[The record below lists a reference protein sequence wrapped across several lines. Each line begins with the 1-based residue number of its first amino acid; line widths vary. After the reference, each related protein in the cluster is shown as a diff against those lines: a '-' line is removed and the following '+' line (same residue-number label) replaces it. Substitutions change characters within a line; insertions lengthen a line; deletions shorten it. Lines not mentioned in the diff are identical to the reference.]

1 MMASRYDDLNYVLN
15 LAIVQDP
22 PPGSYGTP
30 EPRPQQVGLTWHV
43 YYNNISMN
51 CFLFVWSCCIY
62 VHISTDF
69 RHHWVMGQ
77 SGGIREIRGG
87 TSWDRPCHSSPGQP
101 SFPWLNTFQ
110 CSWQTHP
117 TKPTLSMTCENPYVF
132 KKPEGIQ
139 ILLLTKMNWIKA
151 VQVYSI
157 PSYLELRK
165 EWSF

>member
-51 CFLFVWSCCIY
+51 CFLFVWSCCSIY
-62 VHISTDF
+62 CTYFNWFQAPLSYGAEWRD
-69 RHHWVMGQ
+69 
-77 SGGIREIRGG
+77 
-87 TSWDRPCHSSPGQP
+87 PGDQRRDLLGP
-101 SFPWLNTFQ
+101 PLSLITRSAEFSLAEHLPVQLANTPHQANLFNDMWE
-110 CSWQTHP
+110 S
-117 TKPTLSMTCENPYVF
+117 LF

-139 ILLLTKMNWIKA
+139 ILYLTKMNWIKA
-151 VQVYSI
+151 VHVYS
-157 PSYLELRK
+157 LELS
-165 EWSF
+165 EL